1 MNKTS
6 PRKVYGCNFTVIK
19 LLKTSDKRKSEKQP
33 KKKKHITYKGI
44 KIRMTADFSLE
55 RIQLRRQWY
64 NCL

>member
-33 KKKKHITYKGI
+33 KKKKHITYKGRGP
-44 KIRMTADFSLE
+44 KKNT
-55 RIQLRRQWY
+55 
-64 NCL
+64 N